1 MPVINL
7 QMNGTHG
14 KYSATNK
21 ITTTSSAKTQKLSTP
36 LEFRRAHSCFSLFSV
51 MNLFSTRFLDGFD
64 FIEPPDF
71 SALATACL
79 LDPSF

>member
-1 MPVINL
+1 MGAQLGCRCV
-7 QMNGTHG
+7 HG
-14 KYSATNK
+14 
-21 ITTTSSAKTQKLSTP
+21 
-36 LEFRRAHSCFSLFSV
+36 CFSLLSA
-51 MNLFSTRFLDGFD
+51 MNFFSTRFLEAFD